1 MKTCVQRIDNH
12 LEMMKNRSNRA
23 AAALPLMWIE
33 LAFAS
38 WETIAHRSLMMM
50 SGTCSPQ
57 EYHRMAAEKLRALSR
72 TTRILASGRSG
83 ASAVASALRPWHG
96 SATANAKRLRRK

>member
-1 MKTCVQRIDNH
+1 
-12 LEMMKNRSNRA
+12 MMKNRSNRA

-38 WETIAHRSLMMM
+38 WETIAHRSVMMM

-57 EYHRMAAEKLRALSR
+57 EYHRMAAEKLRAFSR

-83 ASAVASALRPWHG
+83 ATAVASALRPWHG